1 MAYTYVGRRQLNN
14 LRTLIETKG
23 VTKEGGA
30 RTEAAMRGLRAKRD
44 ADEAGMH
51 GLDFISR
58 ILTGVFGR

>member
-1 MAYTYVGRRQLNN
+1 MAYTFAGRRQLNN

-44 ADEAGMH
+44 ADEAGTQFRFYIA
-51 GLDFISR
+51 DVNRFR
-58 ILTGVFGR
+58 

>member
-44 ADEAGMH
+44 ADEAGTH
-51 GLDFISR
+51 SLDFISR
-58 ILTGVFGR
+58 MLTVSGR